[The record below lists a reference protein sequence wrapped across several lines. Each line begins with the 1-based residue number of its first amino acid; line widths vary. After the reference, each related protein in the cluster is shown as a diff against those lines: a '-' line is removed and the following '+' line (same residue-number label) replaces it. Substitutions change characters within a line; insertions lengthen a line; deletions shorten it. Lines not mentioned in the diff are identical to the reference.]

1 VARALLHTS
10 QQIAQGTPLRVE
22 VETDGET
29 RPLPEVVEENLLR
42 IGQEAVT
49 NVVKHSGATL
59 ATIRLG
65 FAPENVT
72 LAVKDNGSGL
82 QPEKLAANGANHFG
96 LVGMAERSK
105 RLGGRFSVM
114 SAPGEGTTVMV
125 SVPLDA
131 SQPTGPITRP
141 S

>member
-10 QQIAQGTPLRVE
+10 QQIARGTQLRVE

-29 RPLPEVVEENLLR
+29 QPLPEIVEENLLR
-42 IGQEAVT
+42 IGQEAMT

-65 FAPENVT
+65 FATETVT

-82 QPEKLAANGANHFG
+82 VPEKVAAQGDRHFG
-96 LVGMAERSK
+96 LLGMAERSK

-114 SAPGEGTTVMV
+114 GAPGEGTTITV
-125 SVPLDA
+125 SIPIGPHGHPPL
-131 SQPTGPITRP
+131 S
-141 S
+141 